1 MSVETYQVGKVI
13 SASNARFAV
22 GCRLLRSQVPTFGS
36 LVKAEAEDGITI
48 LGLIRDVQ
56 LLDDPLIRQVA
67 VLAEE
72 RPELTADQHQRLLPI
87 EVQVQVVG
95 YRCGNRWCHWLPPQ
109 PPMSLAR
116 IVTCSDGELREFTEQ
131 FDYFRLVLDSRDPLA
146 DELLA
151 ANLRYAAEARG
162 AAGSDFLVAAG
173 RELARLLA
181 LDLQRLDGLLRRI
194 RPRDSN
200 GGLG

>member
-1 MSVETYQVGKVI
+1 MSVETYPVGKVT

-36 LVKAEAEDGITI
+36 LVKAEAGDGIVI

-67 VLAEE
+67 VLSDE
-72 RPELTADQHQRLLPI
+72 RPELIADQYQRLLPI

-95 YRCGNRWCHWLPPQ
+95 YRCGERWCHWLPPQ
-109 PPMSLAR
+109 PPMSLAQ
-116 IVTCSDGELREFTEQ
+116 ITTCTDQELRAFTER
-131 FDYFRLVLDSRDPLA
+131 FDYFRLVLDARDYLA

-151 ANLRYAAEARG
+151 AHLRAAAAARG
-162 AAGSDFLVAAG
+162 DSAGRGFLVDAG

-181 LDLQRLDGLLRRI
+181 MDLQRLDGLLRRI
-194 RPRDSN
+194 RP
-200 GGLG
+200 

>member
-1 MSVETYQVGKVI
+1 VNIETYQVGKVI

-22 GCRLLRSQVPTFGS
+22 GCRLLRSQVPTFGA
-36 LVKAEAEDGITI
+36 LVKAEAEDAITI

-67 VLAEE
+67 VLTEE
-72 RPELTADQHQRLLPI
+72 RPELIADQYQRLLPI

-95 YRCGNRWCHWLPPQ
+95 YCDGGQWRHWLPPQ
-109 PPMSLAR
+109 PPMSLAQ
-116 IVTCSDGELREFTEQ
+116 ITTCTDEELRAFTER
-131 FDYFRLVLDSRDPLA
+131 FDYFRLVLEGRDALA

-151 ANLRYAAEARG
+151 AHLRAAAAARG
-162 AAGSDFLVAAG
+162 ESGRGFLVEAG

-181 LDLQRLDGLLRRI
+181 MDLQRLDAILRRI
-194 RPRDSN
+194 RP
-200 GGLG
+200 

>member
-1 MSVETYQVGKVI
+1 VSIETYQVGKVI

-22 GCRLLRSQVPTFGS
+22 GCRLLRSQVPTFGA
-36 LVKAEAEDGITI
+36 LVKAEAEDAITI

-67 VLAEE
+67 VLTEE
-72 RPELTADQHQRLLPI
+72 RPELVADQYQRLLPI

-95 YRCGNRWCHWLPPQ
+95 YCDGGQWQHWLPPQ
-109 PPMSLAR
+109 PPMSLAQ
-116 IVTCSDGELREFTEQ
+116 ITTCTAEELRAFTER
-131 FDYFRLVLDSRDPLA
+131 FDYFRLVLEGRDALA

-151 ANLRYAAEARG
+151 AHLRAAAAARG
-162 AAGSDFLVAAG
+162 EGGRGFLIEAG

-181 LDLQRLDGLLRRI
+181 MDLQRLDAILRRI
-194 RPRDSN
+194 RP
-200 GGLG
+200 

>member
-1 MSVETYQVGKVI
+1 M
-13 SASNARFAV
+13 
-22 GCRLLRSQVPTFGS
+22 
-36 LVKAEAEDGITI
+36 VKAEAEDGITI

-67 VLAEE
+67 ELAEE